1 MPWREMSPMNQR
13 LDLIREYDTELLYLG
28 SDSLALAW
36 LAQDEPSRA
45 ARVLDEAAQALP
57 VSIWNGFFRLTL
69 ELRRAQVY
77 RQLGRVVEAEQIE
90 AGLRTLLAHADPDY
104 VILRELKRLS

>member
-1 MPWREMSPMNQR
+1 MA
-13 LDLIREYDTELLYLG
+13 

-45 ARVLDEAAQALP
+45 ARVLDEAAQAVPL
-57 VSIWNGFFRLTL
+57 WTGTEFFRLPL

-77 RQLGRVVEAEQIE
+77 RQLGRVEEAEQIE
-90 AGLRTLLAHADPDY
+90 AGLRQILAHADPDH
-104 VILRELKRLS
+104 VILRELKRL